1 MPSPAYDHLRLDQQ
15 LCFSLYAA
23 TNAITRAYRE
33 PLARLGLTYPQYLVL
48 LVLWEGGLHTVKSLA
63 DALEL
68 DSSTLT
74 PLLKRLEAAGLV
86 TRTRDTTDQRIVHI
100 KATAEGRALR
110 RPVSTV
116 QKDVGCRT
124 ELTNTEIDGLRLR
137 LRSLSSSLSSS
148 LTGAPNEPE
157 RG

>member
-1 MPSPAYDHLRLDQQ
+1 MFFFGSANVTSYDHLRLDQQ
-15 LCFSLYAA
+15 LCFALYAA

-48 LVLWEGGLHTVKSLA
+48 LVLWESDLQTVKSLA

-74 PLLKRLEAAGLV
+74 PLLKRLQVAGLV
-86 TRTRDTTDQRIVHI
+86 TRERDTTDQRIVHI
-100 KATAEGRALR
+100 RITDAGRALR
-110 RPVSTV
+110 RPVSAV

-124 ELTNTEIDGLRLR
+124 ELAAAEIDKLRKR
-137 LRSLSSSLSSS
+137 LRSLSGSLAK
-148 LTGAPNEPE
+148 TVDG
-157 RG
+157 